1 MDSVL
6 VSLRQSFAGE
16 CRSVEVLADDGRR
29 ASFAGERGPSENLH
43 RSPSRDRFQEPQ
55 QGDQPILGGP
65 TGQARGL
72 KAHGKSLGQRGGKGA
87 HLDRRHDQ
95 GFLNSSTIVLNIRE
109 GALLSVW
116 EQTDSNDDEAERFA
130 EALELLEQQATD
142 RTAKPS
148 RILGD
153 RIMARFADS
162 EWHALDAIA
171 AGLGVGQ
178 AEAKATL
185 EQMRLRGA
193 YRSKCEHKQVGLRWH
208 YRIFRQDKLVST
220 AELIEKL
227 GPIVDELLRQGKTN
241 AATVSIGTVGS
252 CGAQIKRLLDEW
264 SK

>member
-1 MDSVL
+1 MGDSSAEMAIKRDQERARL
-6 VSLRQSFAGE
+6 LAESGWTQQELALRLG
-16 CRSVEVLADDGRR
+16 RSQRWISYQLLFGR
-29 ASFAGERGPSENLH
+29 
-43 RSPSRDRFQEPQ
+43 
-55 QGDQPILGGP
+55 
-65 TGQARGL
+65 
-72 KAHGKSLGQRGGKGA
+72 
-87 HLDRRHDQ
+87 
-95 GFLNSSTIVLNIRE
+95 FLNSSTIVLNIRE
-109 GALLSVW
+109 GAFRSVW

-153 RIMARFADS
+153 RIMARFADG

-227 GPIVDELLRQGKTN
+227 GPIVDELLRQGQTN

>member
-1 MDSVL
+1 MGNSSAEMAIKRDQERARLLAESGWTQQEL
-6 VSLRQSFAGE
+6 ALRLG
-16 CRSVEVLADDGRR
+16 RSQRWISYQLLFGR
-29 ASFAGERGPSENLH
+29 
-43 RSPSRDRFQEPQ
+43 
-55 QGDQPILGGP
+55 
-65 TGQARGL
+65 
-72 KAHGKSLGQRGGKGA
+72 
-87 HLDRRHDQ
+87 
-95 GFLNSSTIVLNIRE
+95 FLNSSTIVLNIRE
-109 GALLSVW
+109 GAFRSVW

-153 RIMARFADS
+153 RIMARFADG

-227 GPIVDELLRQGKTN
+227 GPIVDELLRQGQTN